1 MTLKEISEKYGYSE
15 GSIKKNF
22 PKTAAAIQKKYGV
35 TLFKVKDGKTKQVF
49 YYAGDKRAKSMYE
62 ELQEKFEITNE
73 SLKLTDYQ
81 FLLFLG
87 LAVMPMRVFRGFKT
101 EFLDYIEI
109 PNTKKNL
116 DKLDNALKDLSKLG
130 YFSVIK
136 DGEKLVIYI
145 NWEIERK
152 LSVETKILKEC
163 KKIVEK
169 YNKNNEKV
177 SQLIKVWLAFQICLE
192 NVPFTYKDVMQ
203 LTGLSLYQVR
213 DAKKILV
220 KEGAFEIK
228 RVGKYLTNLGWDG
241 DENAIYNC
249 VLKEEK

>member
-87 LAVMPMRVFRGFKT
+87 LAAMPMRVFRGFKT

-116 DKLDNALKDLSKLG
+116 DKLDDALKDLSKWG

-220 KEGAFEIK
+220 KEGAFEMK

-249 VLKEEK
+249 ILKEEK